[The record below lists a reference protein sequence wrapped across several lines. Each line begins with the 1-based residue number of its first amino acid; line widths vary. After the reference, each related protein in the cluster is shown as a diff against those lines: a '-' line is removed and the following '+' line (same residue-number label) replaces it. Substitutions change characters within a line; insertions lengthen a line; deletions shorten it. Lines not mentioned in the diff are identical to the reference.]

1 MGHFKVFEIPA
12 TIERELIAFYL
23 DSPAFPLQ
31 ELNNYRAEL
40 SQHYG
45 VYFLYYRGDFELYR
59 DIAERNRAEAL
70 KPIYVGKAVSTGG
83 RTGRESLSQNSLFR
97 RLSEH
102 SKTIEAAADTLHTRD
117 FDARVIPMGAQ
128 LVGWAEG
135 TMIRRLKPLWNTR
148 LSGFGIH
155 DPGSGRYNQRR
166 SVWDQIHPGRSW
178 ASKMESVAA
187 YDLERIRQFI
197 ADDIDTDLDISE
209 E

>member
-1 MGHFKVFEIPA
+1 MAHFKVFEIPA
-12 TIERELIAFYL
+12 TIERDLLRFYL

-31 ELNNYRAEL
+31 ELSNYRAEL

-59 DIAERNRAEAL
+59 DIAERNWEEAK
-70 KPIYVGKAVSTGG
+70 KPIYAGKAVSAGG
-83 RTGRESLSQNSLFR
+83 RTGRASLSQNSLFK

-102 SKTIEAAADTLHTRD
+102 SKTIEAAGETLHARD

-135 TMIRRLKPLWNTR
+135 TMIRRLKPLWNTQ

-166 SVWDQIHPGRSW
+166 SVWDQIHQGRSW
-178 ASKMESVAA
+178 ANKMESLAA
-187 YDLERIRQFI
+187 YDLKKIRQAI
-197 ADDIDTDLDISE
+197 ADDIDTDLEIPE